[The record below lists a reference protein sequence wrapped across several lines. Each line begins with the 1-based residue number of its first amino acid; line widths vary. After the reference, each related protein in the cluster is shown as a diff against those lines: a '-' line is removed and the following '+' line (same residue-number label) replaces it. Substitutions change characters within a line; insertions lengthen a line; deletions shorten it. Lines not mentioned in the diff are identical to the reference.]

1 MSSLSQAIVLSNG
14 AGSKHAASNATTSTE
29 GSNDGYANEGNTSPA
44 NKKQRTPPPPKR
56 TRPPRHPL
64 AVHYR
69 GKQQQHKG
77 KKATPVDLSKLPEIC
92 MQGKLEVWENQE
104 EEEIDLTPRE
114 DAADDN
120 DDNTI

>member
-1 MSSLSQAIVLSNG
+1 
-14 AGSKHAASNATTSTE
+14 
-29 GSNDGYANEGNTSPA
+29 
-44 NKKQRTPPPPKR
+44 
-56 TRPPRHPL
+56 
-64 AVHYR
+64 
-69 GKQQQHKG
+69 
-77 KKATPVDLSKLPEIC
+77 